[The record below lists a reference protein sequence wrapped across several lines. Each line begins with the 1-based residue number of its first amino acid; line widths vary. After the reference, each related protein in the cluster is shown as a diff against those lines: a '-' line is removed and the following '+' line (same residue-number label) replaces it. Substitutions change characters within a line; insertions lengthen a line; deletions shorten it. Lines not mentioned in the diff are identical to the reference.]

1 MHLVCRIANAL
12 LALQSAGHARYIT
25 WTYSFYCE
33 CDVYS
38 VLENQATKMEKELK
52 DWTDEIAMSRDSF
65 RVLNLFTNRQL
76 RVIRE
81 QLGQLNCDRITSI
94 PPTVISMLMSISPK
108 ICEQNIKDSLQSVRS
123 KGSLVGHHSSKSSEN
138 KDNSSSTVD
147 HDDAQISRFNPDD
160 EVSIEAAVEKLA
172 LQLIDQ
178 LSDIEKNVYD
188 NLKGIYQDGVIYLSI
203 INCIE
208 TSSQQVD
215 LVKKASAWCLRNNKV
230 YANPEKVLKELQS
243 LITHNNESIEN
254 EQNTQ
259 YENDTSDVVQSQ
271 DDTVYVMEKTL
282 IGNSIPSG
290 LAREAAEKF
299 PGDIVKALKYCLT
312 SQLPSTD
319 GSR

>member
-1 MHLVCRIANAL
+1 
-12 LALQSAGHARYIT
+12 
-25 WTYSFYCE
+25 
-33 CDVYS
+33 
-38 VLENQATKMEKELK
+38 MEKELK
-52 DWTDEIAMSRDSF
+52 GWTDEIAMSRNSF
-65 RVLNLFTNRQL
+65 HVLNLFTNRQL
-76 RVIRE
+76 QVIRE
-81 QLGQLNCDRITSI
+81 KLGQLNCDRITSV

-108 ICEQNIKDSLQSVRS
+108 ICEQNVKDSLQSVRS
-123 KGSLVGHHSSKSSEN
+123 KGSLIGHHSSKTSKN
-138 KDNSSSTVD
+138 KDNSSNPVD
-147 HDDAQISRFNPDD
+147 HDDNVQISQFNPDD
-160 EVSIEAAVEKLA
+160 EVSMEAAVEKLA
-172 LQLIDQ
+172 LQLTDQ

-188 NLKGIYQDGVIYLSI
+188 KLKGVYQDGVIYLSI
-203 INCIE
+203 INCTE

-215 LVKKASAWCLRNNKV
+215 LVKKASVWCLKNAKV

-259 YENDTSDVVQSQ
+259 YENDTSDVEQSQ
-271 DDTVYVMEKTL
+271 DDKVYVMEKTL

-299 PGDIVKALKYCLT
+299 PDDVVKALRYCLS